1 MSTSSNTVELA
12 ITLPAS
18 LAKDLRHHVP
28 ARQRNNFVA
37 QAVARELQ
45 RLRLQKALDASAGA
59 WKDANHPEL
68 ADGPAIDRWIA
79 EGRSQLKWDRPPQA

>member
-1 MSTSSNTVELA
+1 MSASPDTVELSIA
-12 ITLPAS
+12 LPAG

-59 WKDANHPEL
+59 WKDADHPEL
-68 ADGPAIDRWIA
+68 ADGLAIDRWIA
-79 EGRSQLKWDRPPQA
+79 EGRSQLKWDRPSEA